1 MSTLLRMHAMLL
13 SVLLL
18 MTLANGLIINSTPNV
33 DHLVVLSHGIMG
45 TGEDLGYLASLLETS
60 GCTTLRSVSNED
72 RKSLDGVKAGGE
84 KLASEIL
91 GCIARNSQLKRL
103 SVVGNSLGGLYMRY
117 AMKVLFDDSDGT
129 VGGLQPHRFMSIATP
144 HLGVRDW
151 TFVDDNGLQVP
162 DILKVLVS
170 KAMFSTGRD
179 LFGITEDETGD
190 ESLLFQMA
198 TDESFLKPLRVFGAR
213 RLYANLRN
221 DLVVPLGTAAFM
233 NQQQVKKLRTEHEG
247 NSGIV
252 TVVKTPSEKM
262 VIGLT
267 SLPNTSFKNKNDHK
281 TNIMID
287 QLDRLGWDKVIVNFS
302 GVLPIA
308 HNKIC
313 ALSREPKWLYEDVL
327 GFNAGQFVMK
337 DASTWLS
344 E

>member
-1 MSTLLRMHAMLL
+1 MWSTLLH
-13 SVLLL
+13 LLL
-18 MTLANGLIINSTPNV
+18 LLTVTYGLVFNTTPNV

-91 GCIARNSQLKRL
+91 GCIAKNGQLKRL
-103 SVVGNSLGGLYMRY
+103 SVVGNSLGGLYVRY
-117 AMKVLFDDSDGT
+117 ALKILFDDADGT

-170 KAMFSTGRD
+170 KTMFSTGRD
-179 LFGITEDETGD
+179 LFGITQDNAGD

-213 RLYANLRN
+213 RLYANLKN

-233 NQQQVKKLRTEHEG
+233 SQQLVKKLRTEHDG
-247 NSGIV
+247 NNGIV
-252 TVVKTPSEKM
+252 AIVKTLSEKIE
-262 VIGLT
+262 VGLH
-267 SLPNTSFKNKNDHK
+267 SLENASNKNKNDHK
-281 TNIMID
+281 TNIMINK
-287 QLDRLGWDKVIVNFS
+287 LDRLGWDKVIVNFS

-313 ALSREPKWLYEDVL
+313 ALTREPRWLYEDVL

-337 DASTWLS
+337 DACTWLS